1 MVGSFTTIPKVRL
14 AMLIGFVQ
22 TYTAPLLKRHGF
34 KKKDLTW
41 NRSKDGL
48 IQVINFQPSRFSRD
62 DEISFTIN
70 LGEFNPFIWRNCWA
84 KESPKFIREEDCFP
98 RIRIGQLLSSTP
110 GEAVDQ
116 WWTCHEST
124 NGEVLGSEINKV
136 LEEKCLKFLDDML
149 NCEQVAR
156 FYSSHFNH
164 LMPIEKIYL
173 AITKSCLGDIHSSHD
188 LLDEVGTISVA
199 WANRVE
205 QVRSQLRSENGH
217 ISQRGNGG

>member
-1 MVGSFTTIPKVRL
+1 
-14 AMLIGFVQ
+14 MLTDLMQKYV
-22 TYTAPLLKRHGF
+22 APLLKQYGF
-34 KKKDLTW
+34 RKKELTW
-41 NRSKDGL
+41 YRTRDGL
-48 IQVINFQPSRFSRD
+48 VQVVNFQLSRFNNS
-62 DEISFTIN
+62 EEESFTIN
-70 LGEFNPFIWRNCWA
+70 LGVFNPLIWRKCWA

-98 RIRIGQLLSSTP
+98 RIRIGQLLSSTT
-110 GEAVDQ
+110 GEAVDH

-188 LLDEVGTISVA
+188 LLNEVGAISVA

-205 QVRSQLRSENGH
+205 QVRSQLSSESGH
-217 ISQRGNGG
+217 S